1 MCRDYS
7 ISILRVTATLM
18 IVLYHCLAF
27 NAGVWGSF
35 DNPIV
40 YNQYA
45 LPVIY
50 NIAYVALDIF
60 VLISGVLYYRI
71 GKTGKYDDVRSFLGG
86 KARRLLVPYIVWGVV
101 VCLLFYGHEKPTELL
116 SGISHLWFLLMLFDV
131 FIIAA
136 LSRKL
141 WDKLNLKQ
149 SVFCFLLL
157 LPVESI
163 VVKTCLVLSGGEW
176 APPFAIPAALSYLPL
191 FYLGMITEKFQL
203 YDRFHFAKGISCLFV
218 AALYVIGASVYYFHP
233 AFPFLYQWLPAYLL
247 FVVAYSSMRTSLS
260 PVGGGK
266 SWDAVSLL
274 DKYSLSIY
282 ILHHI
287 LIFLYLYYVPNG
299 QGFMTQHHIVA
310 PLLLF
315 IAVSALSLLLSYTLS
330 YMPCAQYVIGT
341 RGSKK

>member
-1 MCRDYS
+1 
-7 ISILRVTATLM
+7 M

-27 NAGVWGSF
+27 NAGVWGNF
-35 DNPIV
+35 GNPIA
-40 YNQYA
+40 YSQYA

-50 NIAYVALDIF
+50 DIAYVGLDIF

-101 VCLLFYGHEKPTELL
+101 VCLLFYGHEKPIGLL

-136 LSRKL
+136 LSKRFWERL
-141 WDKLNLKQ
+141 GLRQ
-149 SVFCFLLL
+149 SACCFLLL
-157 LPVESI
+157 LPVESM
-163 VVKTCLVLSGGEW
+163 VVKASLMLSDGEW
-176 APPFAIPAALSYLPL
+176 TPPFAIPAALSYLPI
-191 FYLGMITEKFQL
+191 FYLGIIIEKFRL
-203 YDRFHFAKGISCLFV
+203 YDRFRFTRTTSCLLV
-218 AALYVIGASVYYFHP
+218 VVLYAIGSSVYYFRP
-233 AFPFLYQWLPAYLL
+233 AFPFLYQWLPTCLL
-247 FVVAYSSMRTSLS
+247 FVVAYSSMKAGLNS
-260 PVGGGK
+260 VGGGK
-266 SWDAVSLL
+266 LWGVVSLL

-299 QGFMTQHHIVA
+299 QGFMTQHYIVA

-315 IAVSALSLLLSYTLS
+315 FAVSSLSLLLSYILS

-341 RGSKK
+341 RRSKK